1 MKIAV
6 VGTGYVGLVT
16 GACLAK
22 VGHTITCVDIDKNKI
37 ARLKKG
43 IIPIYEPGLDKV
55 VKEVIKKNKLSF
67 DISLKNVLSE
77 VQAVFIA
84 VGTPA
89 RKDGKADLKYVFD
102 VAKEV
107 GETLAAEASRRRRQ
121 DYKVIINKSTV
132 PVGTA
137 KEVTN
142 IIAKYYKGEFA
153 VVSNPEFLKEGYAV
167 DDFMKPDRIV
177 VGTSSKKAKKIM
189 QEIYKPVKGKKVFT
203 EVQSSEMIKYAS
215 NAFLTTKISFINEI
229 ANLCELV
236 GADVKEVSFGMGLDK
251 RIGKSFLNAGIGY
264 GGSCFPKDTT
274 ALNQIAGTKGY
285 DFKLLKAVIEVNS
298 KQRKYVIDKLE
309 QVFGNLKNKRIA
321 VLGLAFKN
329 NTDDVRESASIDIIR
344 MLTGVGARVKAY
356 DPKAN
361 DNAKEIL
368 NSGVKITN
376 DPYEAIK
383 NSDALVIATE
393 WPEFANLDFD
403 KIKTLLKKPIII
415 DGRNLLNSVI
425 IKKLGFQ
432 YYGIGRA

>member
-22 VGHTITCVDIDKNKI
+22 VGHTVSCVDIDQEKI
-37 ARLKKG
+37 KKLKKG

-55 VKEVIKKNKLSF
+55 VKEVAKKGKLVF
-67 DISLKNVLSE
+67 DISLKKVLPDVE
-77 VQAVFIA
+77 AIFIA

-89 RKDGKADLKYVFD
+89 KKDGKADLQYVHA
-102 VAKEV
+102 VAKEI
-107 GETLAAEASRRRRQ
+107 GENIK
-121 DYKVIINKSTV
+121 DFKVIINKSTV

-137 KEVTN
+137 KEVKN
-142 IIAKYYKGEFA
+142 IILKTYKGKFA

-167 DDFMKPDRIV
+167 TDFMKPDRIV
-177 VGTSSKKAKKIM
+177 IGCDDKQAKKIM

-203 EVQSSEMIKYAS
+203 TVQSAEMIKYAS
-215 NAFLTTKISFINEI
+215 NAFLATKISFINEI
-229 ANLCELV
+229 ANLCEKV
-236 GADVKEVSFGMGLDK
+236 NADVKEVSHGMGLDQ
-251 RIGKSFLNAGIGY
+251 RIGKSFLSAGIGY
-264 GGSCFPKDTT
+264 GGSCFPKDTS

-285 DFKLLKAVIEVNS
+285 DFRLLKAVIEVNA
-298 KQRKYVIDKLE
+298 KQRQSVIDKLE
-309 QVFGNLKNKRIA
+309 QIFGNLKNKRIA

-329 NTDDVRESASIDIIR
+329 NTDDVRESAAIDIIR

-383 NSDALVIATE
+383 NADALVIATE
-393 WPEFANLDFD
+393 WPEFANLDFH
-403 KIKTLLKKPIII
+403 KIKNLLKQPIII
-415 DGRNLLNSVI
+415 DGRNLLNSII

>member
-1 MKIAV
+1 MRIAV

-22 VGHTITCVDIDKNKI
+22 VGHIVSCVDIDKEKI
-37 ARLKKG
+37 TKLKKG

-55 VKEVIKKNKLSF
+55 VKDVVKKGKLAF
-67 DISLKNVLSE
+67 ELSLKKVLPD
-77 VQAVFIA
+77 VQAIFIA

-89 RKDGKADLKYVFD
+89 KKDGKADLQYVHA
-102 VAKEV
+102 VAKEI
-107 GETLAAEASRRRRQ
+107 GENIK
-121 DYKVIINKSTV
+121 DFKVIINKSTV

-137 KEVTN
+137 NEVRN
-142 IIAKYYKGEFA
+142 IILKTYKGKFA

-167 DDFMKPDRIV
+167 SDFMRPDRIV
-177 VGTSSKKAKKIM
+177 MGCDDKQAKKVM
-189 QEIYKPVKGKKVFT
+189 QEIYKKVLGKKVFT
-203 EVQSSEMIKYAS
+203 TVQSAEMIKYAS
-215 NAFLTTKISFINEI
+215 NAFLATKISFINEI
-229 ANLCELV
+229 ANLCEKV
-236 GADVKEVSFGMGLDK
+236 NADVKEVSHGMGLDK
-251 RIGKSFLNAGIGY
+251 RIGKSFLCAGIGY
-264 GGSCFPKDTT
+264 GGSCFPKDTS

-285 DFKLLKAVIEVNS
+285 DFRLLKAVIEVNTR
-298 KQRKYVIDKLE
+298 QRQSVIDKLE
-309 QVFGNLKNKRIA
+309 QIFGNLKNKRIA

-361 DNAKEIL
+361 NNAKEIL

-376 DPYEAIK
+376 DPYEAMK
-383 NSDALVIATE
+383 NADALVIATE
-393 WPEFANLDFD
+393 WPEFANLDFH
-403 KIKTLLKKPIII
+403 KIKSLLKKPIII

-432 YYGIGRA
+432 YFGIGRA